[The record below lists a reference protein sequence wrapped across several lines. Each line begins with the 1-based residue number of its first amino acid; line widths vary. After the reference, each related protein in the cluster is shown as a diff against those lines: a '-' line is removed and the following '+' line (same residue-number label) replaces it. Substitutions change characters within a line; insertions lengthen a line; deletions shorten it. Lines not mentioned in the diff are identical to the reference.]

1 MIMEEQQRFESPWIW
16 VPVIGFA
23 VIFCFFIV
31 RSAIGNFSGLTPN
44 PLFGSILVG
53 SLCIPLLIII
63 LLWKSSFTVG
73 VYSNEIRFRLKPFHF
88 SDQLIPISKI
98 KEVEVISFRP
108 LRDFGGYGI
117 RYGQGGKAYIVS
129 GGKGVRIKCN
139 DGTTFVLGSQNP
151 QKLAESI
158 NQNLTR

>member
-16 VPVIGFA
+16 VPVIAFA
-23 VIFCFFIV
+23 AIFCFFV
-31 RSAIGNFSGLTPN
+31 GRSAIGNFSGSTPN
-44 PLFGSILVG
+44 PVIGSILVG
-53 SLCIPLLIII
+53 SLGIPLLIII
-63 LLWKSSFTVG
+63 LFWKSSFTVR
-73 VYSNEIRFRLKPFHF
+73 VYSDEIRFRLKPLHF
-88 SDQLIPISKI
+88 SEQLVPLSRI
-98 KEVEVISFRP
+98 KEVEIISFSP

-158 NQNLTR
+158 NKNLSR